1 LDMTNFMLPMLDM
14 DLVGC
19 SIPECYVSQF
29 VILDGK

>member
-1 LDMTNFMLPMLDM
+1 MIHMLDM

-29 VILDGK
+29 AIPYGK